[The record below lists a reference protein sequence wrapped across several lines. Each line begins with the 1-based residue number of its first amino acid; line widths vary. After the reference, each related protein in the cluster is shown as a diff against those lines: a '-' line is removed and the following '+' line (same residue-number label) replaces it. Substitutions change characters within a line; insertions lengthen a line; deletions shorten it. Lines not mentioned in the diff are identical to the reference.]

1 MKSIIEK
8 LSLEGKVAIVTGG
21 HSGIGRGI
29 VEALSQAGANI
40 VIVGRR
46 TELGV
51 KAAQEIK
58 ETNGVEAI
66 FITADIT
73 KPDDI
78 QEIVSK
84 TMRTYGKIDI
94 LVNNSGISHHENAE
108 TVSYDNWRK
117 VMDINLDALFF
128 LSQAVGKVM
137 IEQKYG
143 NIINISSISDNLVM
157 TPQTQ
162 TGYNASKSG
171 VDMVTKCLA
180 YEWAKYNIR
189 VNGIAPG
196 YVKSDIWPKGTREDG
211 KSCTEVW
218 LEMTPAG
225 RFGRADEI
233 GALALFLAS
242 DMAPFITGTV
252 VVIDGGYS
260 LT

>member
-1 MKSIIEK
+1 MKSIVDKIFIK
-8 LSLEGKVAIVTGG
+8 GRVAIVTGG

-46 TELGV
+46 TELGNKV
-51 KAAQEIK
+51 VEEIK
-58 ETNGVEAI
+58 DRNNVEAL
-66 FITADIT
+66 FINADIT

-78 QEIVSK
+78 QKVVNE
-84 TMRTYGKIDI
+84 TMTRFGKIDI
-94 LVNNSGISHHENAE
+94 LVNNAGICHHENAE

-117 VMDINLDALFF
+117 VMDVNLDGLFF

-137 IEQKYG
+137 IGQKRG
-143 NIINISSISDNLVM
+143 SIINISSNSDNLVM

-162 TGYNASKSG
+162 AGYNASKSG

-189 VNGIAPG
+189 VNAIAPG
-196 YVKSDIWPKGTREDG
+196 YVKSDIWPQGIRDDG
-211 KSCTEVW
+211 KTWPEVW
-218 LEMTPAG
+218 LDMIPAG
-225 RFGRADEI
+225 RFGLAEEI

-242 DMAPFITGTV
+242 DMAPFMTGSIV
-252 VVIDGGYS
+252 LIDGGYS